1 MRGGRGVRGEMGEG
15 VSRVWKIWGRRSRGR
30 GGGVSEKVWEG
41 VRCKRGRRGGVRG
54 GGARCRRG
62 HAFASLEFPKL
73 ANAQPSN
80 FGPLP
85 YFNF

>member
-1 MRGGRGVRGEMGEG
+1 M
-15 VSRVWKIWGRRSRGR
+15 SRGH
-30 GGGVSEKVWEG
+30 GGGVGEKVWEG

-85 YFNF
+85 YFNRKKIYNYLHRIHIHYLLYSGLKN

>member
-1 MRGGRGVRGEMGEG
+1 MG
-15 VSRVWKIWGRRSRGR
+15 
-30 GGGVSEKVWEG
+30 EKVWEG

-62 HAFASLEFPKL
+62 HAFASLEFSKL

-85 YFNF
+85 YFKNLHQEGVAKIFFSLHKKCF